1 MKESSTLYHTIICW
15 LILEWWVG
23 EENEQEE
30 KYYEDLRMKKDIMG
44 LHLNKLESEIM
55 NDYTSEDNEEVD
67 DSKMKNWP

>member
-30 KYYEDLRMKKDIMG
+30 KWGFNEWKKI
-44 LHLNKLESEIM
+44 
-55 NDYTSEDNEEVD
+55 
-67 DSKMKNWP
+67 